1 LTIVGG
7 HYGVELGDLYGCDS
21 DIVTHYRFD
30 ENGGDTIY
38 DSNWCEDWDDLE
50 GDVDGASWTTGFW
63 DGALDFDG
71 DNDYVE
77 IDHTSVFNVSAVSIS
92 AWINL
97 DDNDT
102 DRRVIV
108 SNFNNDDDDAGYELQ
123 VYDNAKLRFLF
134 GYGTDFG
141 TCISD
146 TEIEE
151 DRWYHV
157 AGIYTGSTIKLY
169 INGELDNSCIYNEDL
184 TSSSNDV
191 LIGASDH
198 NDDGNLDNHFDGTID
213 DVAIWGAALT
223 LTEIERIFWGGED
236 YRPIVNASNGGYS
249 FKLSVDNTQLKNF
262 EVQYGGSEGSDSA
275 QYGDAGV
282 RIYTAD
288 SVKLYNVVSKYNK
301 HGIRIWSSE
310 PPYCTSK
317 FLS

>member
-1 LTIVGG
+1 
-7 HYGVELGDLYGCDS
+7 
-21 DIVTHYRFD
+21 
-30 ENGGDTIY
+30 
-38 DSNWCEDWDDLE
+38 
-50 GDVDGASWTTGFW
+50 
-63 DGALDFDG
+63 
-71 DNDYVE
+71 
-77 IDHTSVFNVSAVSIS
+77 
-92 AWINL
+92 L